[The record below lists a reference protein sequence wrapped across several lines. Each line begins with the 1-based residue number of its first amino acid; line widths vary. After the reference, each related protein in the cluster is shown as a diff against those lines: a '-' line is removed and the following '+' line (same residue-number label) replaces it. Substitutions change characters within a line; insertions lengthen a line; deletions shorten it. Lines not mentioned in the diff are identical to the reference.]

1 MGSRRRLGLLVLA
14 TALAACGH
22 TMRPFSARPIVWED
36 ADRKPFP
43 KKPDLYES
51 PLGWNGADKTL
62 LMPITDA
69 LWLKLGREA
78 IDVNAVDE
86 VPDSSWFA
94 NRLSRAPMTPEEM
107 ARGQC
112 QGLPPDQDF
121 PWTVVSAKLE
131 GQTAGVRIRSASG
144 VGYFLEFDFPRQ
156 PEMASAADVIG
167 SRIYHAAGFHAVC
180 DRIVFFESKDLLVPP
195 PKSDDTGKDETAK
208 KKRVSRETLDAILQI
223 APRAPDGRFRGMASQ
238 VAEGEPLGPWKYE
251 DVRSDDPNDVIPH
264 EDRREVRATRVL
276 TAWLNHYDTGENN
289 TLAMWIPVPSGGGYV
304 LHDTIDWNDSLGF
317 LFPID
322 ALTRRLGYSYYFDMG
337 AISRDFW
344 TFGAVERPYERVQF
358 GKTGAIL
365 GYFDDAEFDPE
376 DWHPGYPNPAFSRMT
391 ERDAAWMARIV
402 ARFSD
407 AHLKAIVAEAKI
419 SHPVVVEEL
428 LRILAGRRDRILR
441 RWLTRLSS
449 FTDPTVRERDG
460 GFELCLSDR
469 AEEAGLGAPPAPSA
483 SVWLS
488 QKQATPLP
496 LSRGG
501 PAEFCARLPD
511 SPPEYL
517 VVDFVT
523 GRPKQ
528 SPARV
533 HLGGGQRP
541 QLLGLERPENDA
553 LPAAVPAAPGG
564 RPSPT
569 TGAPLQ

>member
-1 MGSRRRLGLLVLA
+1 MGSRRIVEIFVLA

-36 ADRKPFP
+36 ADRKPFS
-43 KKPDLYES
+43 KKPEPYAS

-62 LMPITDA
+62 LMPVTDA
-69 LWLKLGREA
+69 LSLKLGREA
-78 IDVNAVDE
+78 VDVNAVDE

-94 NRLSRAPMTPEEM
+94 NRLSRSPMTPEEM

-121 PWTVVSAKLE
+121 PWTVTSAKLE

-144 VGYFLEFDFPRQ
+144 VTYFLEFDFPRQ

-180 DRIVFFESKDLLVPP
+180 DRVVFFDAKDLLVPP
-195 PKSDDTGKDETAK
+195 PKSDDTGK
-208 KKRVSRETLDAILQI
+208 KRVSRETVDAILQV
-223 APRAPDGRFRGMASQ
+223 APRAPSGQYRAMASQ
-238 VAEGEPLGPWKYE
+238 FAEGEPLGPWKYE

-289 TLAMWIPVPSGGGYV
+289 TLSMWIPVPSGGGYV
-304 LHDTIDWNDSLGF
+304 KHDTIDWNDSLGF

-322 ALTRRLGYSYYFDMG
+322 ALNRRLGYSYYFDMG

-344 TFGAVERPYERVQF
+344 TFGAVERPWERAHF
-358 GKTGAIL
+358 GKTGPIL
-365 GYFDDAEFDPE
+365 AYFDDAEFDPE

-407 AHLKAIVAEAKI
+407 AHLKALIGEAKI
-419 SHPVVVEEL
+419 SNPVVAEEL
-428 LRILAGRRDRILR
+428 LRVLAGRRDRILR

-449 FTDPTVRERDG
+449 LTDPTVRERDG

-483 SVWLS
+483 FVWLS
-488 QKQATPLP
+488 QERARPLP
-496 LSRGG
+496 LSRRGE
-501 PAEFCARLPD
+501 ADLCARLPD
-511 SPPEYL
+511 SLPEYL
-517 VVDFVT
+517 VVDFAT
-523 GRPKQ
+523 GRRKQ
-528 SPARV
+528 FPARV
-533 HLGGGQRP
+533 HLGGGRRP
-541 QLLGLERPENDA
+541 QVLGLERPENEA
-553 LPAAVPAAPGG
+553 LLEAP
-564 RPSPT
+564 PSA
-569 TGAPLQ
+569 GAHLQ